1 MGRLRGKVGERR
13 GRRGTEQS
21 ERANGLV
28 RGKWWVDGGTG
39 VAYRGL
45 LHARGRTPGH
55 THTKTSTRHTLSE
68 CTGHFSRSPGGK
80 GIHSLSVDWLLSP
93 R

>member
-28 RGKWWVDGGTG
+28 RRKWWVDGGHWG
-39 VAYRGL
+39 GL
-45 LHARGRTPGH
+45 QGSPARERQDPGPH
-55 THTKTSTRHTLSE
+55 PHQDEHQTHSERMHWPLFLQPGWQRYPLSF
-68 CTGHFSRSPGGK
+68 C
-80 GIHSLSVDWLLSP
+80 
-93 R
+93 